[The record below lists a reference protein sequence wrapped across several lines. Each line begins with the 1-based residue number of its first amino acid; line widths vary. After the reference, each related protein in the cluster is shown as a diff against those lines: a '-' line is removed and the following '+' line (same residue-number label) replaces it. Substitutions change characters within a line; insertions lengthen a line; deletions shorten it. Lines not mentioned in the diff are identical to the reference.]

1 MEKSEAIGD
10 EMWPGRAPDPRERAD
25 TPAPLPDPTGKKRKQ
40 QVTPG
45 EEPRIPQPL
54 EDKGP
59 RHKRVKPVL
68 SSGPPPKGTP
78 LQRLSQSI
86 QRSMSFRPESSR
98 LFGLSRRGSGMG
110 PGPSGPSRR
119 PRGGSCRLWTET
131 FQRPAPEPLCDRE
144 VRRQEVIFELTTGE
158 QQLVK
163 DLTLVKKNYYEPM
176 QTLAILSETE
186 LQQIFGTLDDLIPLH
201 QDLLSQLQRARQEDG
216 TVSEA
221 GRILLGWLPGLRAY
235 SSYCCNQVAA
245 KVLLDHK
252 KRARPVGNFLRLCQE
267 SNFSRRLD
275 LWNFLDLPR
284 SRLVKYPLLLRELLR
299 HTAAEHP
306 DWAPLQ
312 EAMTLSQDIVGTIN
326 RKTGEAECGYYRQRL
341 VYPDEAQRAPGI
353 SRSRLLH
360 CHGELR
366 NNKGQRL
373 HVFLF
378 EEALVVTRLVTHE
391 EQTGFQVYRQPLPL
405 DQLILD
411 DLPDGEARLR
421 TSIRGAFAPGGERAK
436 NAFRVRFREPAL
448 GQAHTLQADDAFNK
462 QQWLSCIRQAVDGR
476 PGRAPASPPGP
487 EAADCS
493 LAPLARLSLG
503 SRRAPSPMD
512 VS

>member
-1 MEKSEAIGD
+1 
-10 EMWPGRAPDPRERAD
+10 GRGERRPSLP
-25 TPAPLPDPTGKKRKQ
+25 PATA
-40 QVTPG
+40 VS
-45 EEPRIPQPL
+45 PQ
-54 EDKGP
+54 GP

-68 SSGPPPKGTP
+68 SGGPPHKGTP

-86 QRSMSFRPESSR
+86 QRSISFRTETAR
-98 LFGLSRRGSGMG
+98 LFSFTPRGRGAG
-110 PGPSGPSRR
+110 GASRR
-119 PRGGSCRLWTET
+119 PRGGSSRLWSET
-131 FQRPAPEPLCDRE
+131 YERGTRHQLCARE
-144 VRRQEVIFELTTGE
+144 VKRQEVIFELMTGE
-158 QQLVK
+158 QQLVE

-201 QDLLSQLQRARQEDG
+201 QGENLLSQLQCARQEDG

-221 GRILLGWLPGLRAY
+221 GRILLGWLPGLRTY

-252 KRARPVGNFLRLCQE
+252 KRERPVGNFLRLCQE
-267 SNFSRRLD
+267 SSFSRRLD

-306 DWAPLQ
+306 DWDPLQ
-312 EAMTLSQDIVGTIN
+312 EAMTLSQDIVSTIN
-326 RKTGEAECGYYRQRL
+326 QKTGEAECGYYQQRL
-341 VYPDEAQRAPGI
+341 LYLDEAQRAPGI

-366 NNKGQRL
+366 NNKGQVL

-378 EEALVVTRLVTHE
+378 EEALVVTRLVSQE
-391 EQTGFQVYRQPLPL
+391 EQPGFQVYRQPLPL
-405 DQLILD
+405 DQLILE
-411 DLPDGEARLR
+411 DLPDGEARLG
-421 TSIRGAFAPGGERAK
+421 TSIRGAFTPGGERAK
-436 NAFRVRFREPAL
+436 NMFRVSFREAGL
-448 GQAHTLQADDAFNK
+448 GQAHTLQANDAFNK

-476 PGRAPASPPGP
+476 PERGPASPPGP

-493 LAPLARLSLG
+493 LAPLARLSLDG
-503 SRRAPSPMD
+503 RRASSSMD

>member
-1 MEKSEAIGD
+1 ALRPISPFFHSAARASAPI
-10 EMWPGRAPDPRERAD
+10 PGS
-25 TPAPLPDPTGKKRKQ
+25 
-40 QVTPG
+40 
-45 EEPRIPQPL
+45 EPRL
-54 EDKGP
+54 SLG
-59 RHKRVKPVL
+59 RVL
-68 SSGPPPKGTP
+68 
-78 LQRLSQSI
+78 RA
-86 QRSMSFRPESSR
+86 
-98 LFGLSRRGSGMG
+98 GLAG
-110 PGPSGPSRR
+110 PGPLPSDGPAPRSRPPAPQRSISFRTETARLFSFTPRGRGAGGASRR
-119 PRGGSCRLWTET
+119 PRGGSSRLWSET
-131 FQRPAPEPLCDRE
+131 YERGTRHQLCARE
-144 VRRQEVIFELTTGE
+144 VKRQEVIFELMTGE
-158 QQLVK
+158 QQLVE

-201 QDLLSQLQRARQEDG
+201 QGENLLSQLQCARQEDG

-221 GRILLGWLPGLRAY
+221 GRILLGWLPGLRTY

-252 KRARPVGNFLRLCQE
+252 KRERPVGNFLRLCQE
-267 SNFSRRLD
+267 SSFSRRLD

-306 DWAPLQ
+306 DWDPLQ
-312 EAMTLSQDIVGTIN
+312 EAMTLSQDIVSTIN
-326 RKTGEAECGYYRQRL
+326 QKTGEAECGYYQQRL
-341 VYPDEAQRAPGI
+341 LYLDEAQRAPGI

-366 NNKGQRL
+366 NNKGQVL

-378 EEALVVTRLVTHE
+378 EEALVVTRLVSQE
-391 EQTGFQVYRQPLPL
+391 EQPGFQVYRQPLPL
-405 DQLILD
+405 DQLILE
-411 DLPDGEARLR
+411 DLPDGEARLG
-421 TSIRGAFAPGGERAK
+421 TSIRGAFTPGGERAK
-436 NAFRVRFREPAL
+436 NMFRVSFREAGL
-448 GQAHTLQADDAFNK
+448 GQAHTLQANDAFNK

-476 PGRAPASPPGP
+476 PERGPASPPGP

-493 LAPLARLSLG
+493 LAPLARLSLDG
-503 SRRAPSPMD
+503 RRASSSMD